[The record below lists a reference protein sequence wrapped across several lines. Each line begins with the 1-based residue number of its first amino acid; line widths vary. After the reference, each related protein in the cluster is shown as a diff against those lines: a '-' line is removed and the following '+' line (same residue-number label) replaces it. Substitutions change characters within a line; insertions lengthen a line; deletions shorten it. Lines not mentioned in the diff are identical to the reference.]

1 MRIEIWSDILCP
13 WCYIGKRRLE
23 SALARFE
30 RRDAVEIVWRSF
42 QLDPSA
48 PPDSDETT
56 RSMLARKYGV
66 SPEQADAMQERVMR
80 VAAEEGLRYRLE
92 ATHVENSFDA
102 HRLLHLARD
111 RGGENLQGDLKERLF
126 AANFT
131 EGLRIGSHEVLL
143 RLAREAGL
151 DADEAGATLASDRF
165 ADAVRADRAEA
176 DALGIRGVP
185 FFVFDRKL
193 GVSGA
198 QPADVLLQ
206 ALQEAFD
213 TQQ

>member
-23 SALARFE
+23 SALERFE
-30 RRDAVEIVWRSF
+30 RRDAVDVVWRSF

-48 PPDSDETT
+48 PRDSRETT
-56 RSMLARKYGV
+56 RDMLARKYGV
-66 SPEQADAMQERVMR
+66 SPEQADAMQERVTR

-92 ATHVENSFDA
+92 GTHVENSFDA
-102 HRLLHLARD
+102 HRLLHLAREH
-111 RGGENLQGDLKERLF
+111 GLQDDLKERLF
-126 AANFT
+126 AANFSRG
-131 EGLRIGSHEVLL
+131 ERIGDPATLL
-143 RLAREAGL
+143 RLAGEAGL
-151 DADEAGATLASDRF
+151 DAEEARATLASGRF

-176 DALGIRGVP
+176 EALGIRGVP
-185 FFVFDRKL
+185 FFVFDRRL

-206 ALQEAFD
+206 TLQEAFAGAS
-213 TQQ
+213 